1 MKNRNQLMEDY
12 EDIKFALLME
22 SVAQQQ
28 GEVLLEE
35 NERLKNDPNFA
46 VPEEST
52 RRNLRLIRHTFLR
65 QELAGVGRAAMKVL
79 NKVAMFVLIATA
91 FFTTAF
97 AAFPQFRADTLNL
110 LLEVFEDRTTISFKG
125 NGDVSEKTSEEFP
138 FTVGWVPEGYS
149 LAQNQVGKTLAW
161 VRYEDGSGN
170 ELTVCLDYNMTGS
183 SIDIDTENA
192 VVQNT
197 EINGRSAMIVSKESE
212 LWDGTRVNL
221 VIMDAVQK
229 MVVSITAYGLSE
241 QDVLH
246 IAEKIVF

>member
-12 EDIKFALLME
+12 EDIMFALLME
-22 SVAQQQ
+22 SVAKKQ

-35 NERLKNDPNFA
+35 NERLKNDINFA
-46 VPEEST
+46 VPKEST
-52 RRNLRLIRHTFLR
+52 RRNLRLIRRTTLR
-65 QELAGVGRAAMKVL
+65 RELAGVGRAAMKVL
-79 NKVAMFVLIATA
+79 NKVAMFVLIAAA

-110 LLEVFEDRTTISFKG
+110 LLEVLEDRTKISFPS
-125 NGDVSEKTSEEFP
+125 NGDVSEKTSGEFP
-138 FTVGWVPEGYS
+138 FVVGWVPKGYS

-161 VRYEDGSGN
+161 ARYEDGSGN
-170 ELTVCLDYNMTGS
+170 ELTVCLDYNMAGS

-212 LWDGTRVNL
+212 LWNGARINL
-221 VIMDAVQK
+221 VIMDATQK

-241 QDVLH
+241 HDVLH
-246 IAEKIVF
+246 IAEKIIF